1 MRKLILFIALFAAIQ
16 ANAQWPWEKVEGN
29 GRLEKQ
35 TRQAGQ
41 YTAVHSAGPWNVVIS
56 YGEPGAIQIEGD
68 ENLLPYIETKVEDG
82 KLMIRTTKHV
92 NLRSKNKITIHL
104 SLTKLTGLALSGS
117 GDLTGNG
124 KFHNDGNAYFRVSG
138 SGTMTFRFDRVG
150 TAEVSVSGSGDVRLT
165 GATSAVT
172 ARISGSGNADCSE
185 LQCGNATA
193 HVSGSGNIKVN
204 ASKMLD
210 ATVSGS
216 GNISNRGGAADIRK
230 HVSGSGRITS
240 GGN

>member
-1 MRKLILFIALFAAIQ
+1 MRKLLLFITLFTTIQ

-29 GRLEKQ
+29 GRLQKQ

-41 YTAVHSAGPWNVVIS
+41 YNAVHSSGPWNVVIS
-56 YGEPGAIQIEGD
+56 YGEPGSIQVEGD
-68 ENLLPYIETKVEDG
+68 ENLVPYIETKVEDG

-104 SLTKLTGLALSGS
+104 SLTRVTGLALSGS

-124 KFHNDGNAYFRVSG
+124 KFHNDGNTYFRVSG
-138 SGTMTFRFDRVG
+138 SGTMSFGFDRV
-150 TAEVSVSGSGDVRLT
+150 TSAEVMVSGSGDIRLT
-165 GATSAVT
+165 GASSSVSARV
-172 ARISGSGNADCSE
+172 SGSGNADCSE
-185 LQCGNATA
+185 LQADNVTA
-193 HVSGSGNIKVN
+193 HVSGSGNVKVN

-216 GNISNRGGAADIRK
+216 GNISNRGSATDIRK
-230 HVSGSGRITS
+230 HVSGSGRVTS

>member
-35 TRQAGQ
+35 SRQAGQ

-172 ARISGSGNADCSE
+172 ARI
-185 LQCGNATA
+185 
-193 HVSGSGNIKVN
+193 
-204 ASKMLD
+204 
-210 ATVSGS
+210 
-216 GNISNRGGAADIRK
+216 
-230 HVSGSGRITS
+230 
-240 GGN
+240 